1 VEPQAL
7 TVVHLTADDYEA
19 VRAIWEAAGLPV
31 KPGGRDSRE
40 QFVRQMAGDLQAVIG
55 VKQGGELVGVVLT
68 THDGRKGWINRLA
81 VRPEHRRKGI
91 ARQLID
97 EAERTLRAQGMQII
111 AALIED
117 GNAASLELFE
127 QAGYSDFRGIHY
139 LTKRDSDAV

>member
-1 VEPQAL
+1 VESQAL
-7 TVVHLTADDYEA
+7 TVVHLTADNYEA
-19 VRAIWEAAGLPV
+19 VRAVWEAAGLPV

-55 VKQGGELVGVVLT
+55 VMQGDELVGVVLA

-91 ARQLID
+91 ARRLIA

-117 GNAASLELFE
+117 GNTASLALFE
-127 QAGYSDFRGIHY
+127 QAGYSDFRDIHY
-139 LTKRDSDAV
+139 LTKRESDAI

>member
-1 VEPQAL
+1 MGPQVL

-19 VRAIWEAAGLPV
+19 VRAVWEAAGLPV

-40 QFVRQMAGDLQAVIG
+40 QFFRQMTGDLQAVIG
-55 VKQGGELVGVVLT
+55 VKQGDELVGVVLT
-68 THDGRKGWINRLA
+68 THDGRKGWINWLA

-91 ARQLID
+91 ARRLID
-97 EAERTLRAQGMQII
+97 EAERALRAQGMQII